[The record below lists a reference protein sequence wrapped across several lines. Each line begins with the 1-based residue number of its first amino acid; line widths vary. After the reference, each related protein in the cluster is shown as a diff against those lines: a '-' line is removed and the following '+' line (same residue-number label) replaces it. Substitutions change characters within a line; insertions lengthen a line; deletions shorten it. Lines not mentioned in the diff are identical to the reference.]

1 MSTPRWPRF
10 TPVAD
15 HALLVTFAEVIG
27 DDTSAA
33 LMALDRALAR
43 APCTGFLECVP
54 AMVSLLVAFDPLL
67 TDHGQVQAHVEAHI
81 RARLEAGSIEPAPG
95 RVHEVEVCYDADFAP
110 DLAAVAAASGRSA
123 EEVIALHQQ
132 APYRVRMYG
141 FAPGFAYLSGVPAA
155 IQVPRKPAATRGIPA
170 GSVLVA
176 GPQCLVTT
184 LVMPTGWSVIG
195 RSPTRIL
202 DPDSPTPFLFEV
214 GDMVRFVRIDRA
226 RYDQPSRDGSDG

>member
-1 MSTPRWPRF
+1 MRRPRF

-15 HALLVTFAEVIG
+15 HALLVTFGEVIG
-27 DDTSAA
+27 DDTSAQVQSHVQA
-33 LMALDRALAR
+33 LLDQGASE
-43 APCTGFLECVP
+43 PVQ
-54 AMVSLLVAFDPLL
+54 
-67 TDHGQVQAHVEAHI
+67 GQV
-81 RARLEAGSIEPAPG
+81 R
-95 RVHEVEVCYDADFAP
+95 EVEVCYDPEFAP
-110 DLAAVAAASGRSA
+110 DLPAVAGACGLSV
-123 EEVIALHQQ
+123 EQVIGLHQQ

-155 IQVPRKPAATRGIPA
+155 IQVPRKPSATRGIA
-170 GSVLVA
+170 SGSVLMA

-214 GDMVRFVRIDRA
+214 GDSVRFVRIDRA
-226 RYDQPSRDGSDG
+226 RYDALCGARDDG

>member
-1 MSTPRWPRF
+1 MQAPGWPRF

-15 HALLVTFAEVIG
+15 HGLLVTFGEVIG

-33 LMALDRALAR
+33 VTALDRALAR
-43 APCTGFLECVP
+43 SPCAGFIECVP
-54 AMVSLLVAFDPLL
+54 AMVSLLVDFDPLL
-67 TDHGQVQAHVEAHI
+67 TDHAQVQSHVQVLLNQGASHVVQGQV
-81 RARLEAGSIEPAPG
+81 R
-95 RVHEVEVCYDADFAP
+95 EVEVCYDADFAP
-110 DLAAVAAASGRSA
+110 DLPAVATALGMSI
-123 EEVIALHQQ
+123 EQVIGLHLQ

-155 IQVPRKPAATRGIPA
+155 IQVPRKPSATRGIA
-170 GSVLVA
+170 SGSVLMA

-202 DPDSPTPFLFEV
+202 DPDSPSPFLFEV
-214 GDMVRFVRIDRA
+214 GDAVRFVRIDRA
-226 RYDQPSRDGSDG
+226 RYDALCAAPRDG

>member
-1 MSTPRWPRF
+1 MQAPGWPRF

-15 HALLVTFAEVIG
+15 HALLVTFGEVIG

-33 LMALDRALAR
+33 VMALDRALAR
-43 APCTGFLECVP
+43 SPCAGFIECVP
-54 AMVSLLVAFDPLL
+54 AMVSLLVDFDPLL
-67 TDHGQVQAHVEAHI
+67 TDHAQVQSHVQVLLNQGASHVVQGQV
-81 RARLEAGSIEPAPG
+81 R
-95 RVHEVEVCYDADFAP
+95 EVEVCYDADFAP
-110 DLAAVAAASGRSA
+110 DLPAVATALGMSI
-123 EEVIALHQQ
+123 EQVIGLHLQ

-155 IQVPRKPAATRGIPA
+155 IQVPRKLSATRGIA
-170 GSVLVA
+170 SGSVLMA

-202 DPDSPTPFLFEV
+202 DPDSPWPFLFEV
-214 GDMVRFVRIDRA
+214 GDTVRFVRIDRA
-226 RYDQPSRDGSDG
+226 RYDALCGARSDG